1 MLSYLT
7 TAVKKG
13 LPVTAVSELRRDPVV
28 RVKLPAVRN
37 GGMALAHAE
46 PKGMYHRSVDRSIS
60 RRELLQLGL
69 LPALPSPA
77 EAPQTSRPLTYVID
91 YAMDHLDRLDACVR
105 EVAAAAPN
113 LLHLGHDTPFKG
125 GPGPRRAPE
134 PLGGAQAARYPL
146 LSPAATRE
154 YLQALKRIRPVN
166 PSFRF

>member
-1 MLSYLT
+1 
-7 TAVKKG
+7 
-13 LPVTAVSELRRDPVV
+13 
-28 RVKLPAVRN
+28 
-37 GGMALAHAE
+37 MANYEHSLQASSAMGH
-46 PKGMYHRSVDRSIS
+46 HRTVNRPQVS